1 MFWIMGNIMNSL
13 KVALFGAAII
23 IGAASAANAADV
35 YQRGSIKDTPD
46 VYRSP
51 IWTGVYFGVHAG
63 AAVGGDINLDAVVE
77 DADGKGDK
85 SVFEGSADLDT
96 TFIGGIHLGYNWQ
109 TDSNIVFGVEGSV
122 SYLGLETE
130 EFGEELTDYV
140 ASIRGRLGVAFDQ
153 NLIYATGG
161 VAFLGYTDD
170 LADALDEDVA
180 VGFVV
185 GGGFERKITENVSL
199 GIEGLYYDVGTEI
212 DAVDGE
218 LDLDTNF
225 WTVTGRLNY
234 HFNAGYD
241 SPLK

>member
-1 MFWIMGNIMNSL
+1 M
-13 KVALFGAAII
+13 
-23 IGAASAANAADV
+23 
-35 YQRGSIKDTPD
+35 
-46 VYRSP
+46 
-51 IWTGVYFGVHAG
+51 HAG

>member
-1 MFWIMGNIMNSL
+1 MNSL

-63 AAVGGDINLDAVVE
+63 AAVGGDINLDAVVDFDDDE
-77 DADGKGDK
+77 VL
-85 SVFEGSADLDT
+85 VFEDSADLDT

-109 TDSNIVFGVEGSV
+109 TDSNIVLGVEGSV
-122 SYLGLETE
+122 SYLGLEAE
-130 EFGEELTDYV
+130 EAEEELTDYV

-170 LADALDEDVA
+170 LADILDEDVA

-185 GGGFERKITENVSL
+185 GGGLERKITENVSL

-212 DAVDGE
+212 DADDGE